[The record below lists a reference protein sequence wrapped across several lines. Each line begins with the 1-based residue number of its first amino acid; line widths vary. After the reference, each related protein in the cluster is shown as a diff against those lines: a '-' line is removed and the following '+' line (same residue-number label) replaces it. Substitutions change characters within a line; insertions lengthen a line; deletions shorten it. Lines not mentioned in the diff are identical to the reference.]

1 MVVQRGVVPAVA
13 VALLALLAIGM
24 LASLGARNART
35 TRTTRTTRNARS
47 VDRHPASS
55 ARADAIERIAASE
68 LPAQLRRD
76 AALRRA
82 DRETRADALRWLDTA
97 PLGVFVHYG
106 PSSLLAAPTNDVWW
120 TDVHAPGYPAVARRF
135 HPDVAAAVA
144 DWIRLARDAGAS
156 YIAVTVKHH
165 DGYTL
170 WHSPVAAWGQP
181 SDADILKVLAPAA
194 RRAHLRLFLY
204 YSTLDLHE
212 PTYRSAAYVVEART
226 QLRELLTGYGPI
238 AGVWFDGTW
247 DHRFTNAQLESLYA
261 LVHRLQPWALVTTNH
276 HHLPLPGED
285 YQTFEAG
292 FPGHPPK
299 GWPQTPISGLAH
311 QSAISLGPTWFW
323 DGKDV
328 PRTPARLVGL
338 IREAR
343 ASHTSLLVDI
353 PPRPDGTYG
362 AGVFAAV
369 RAASRSA
376 AAAPTN
382 GP

>member
-1 MVVQRGVVPAVA
+1 MLRFSSRRAAGW
-13 VALLALLAIGM
+13 LALAAVSLSAAGC
-24 LASLGARNART
+24 ASASGGGRA
-35 TRTTRTTRNARS
+35 
-47 VDRHPASS
+47 PAAAASPLR
-55 ARADAIERIAASE
+55 ARAAAIERAAARE

-76 AALRRA
+76 VALRRG
-82 DRETRADALRWLDTA
+82 DTETRARALRWFAATR
-97 PLGVFVHYG
+97 LGLFVHYG
-106 PSSLLAAPTNDVWW
+106 PSSLLAAPSDDAWW
-120 TDVHAPGYPAVARRF
+120 RGVHATSYPSVVRRF
-135 HPDVAAAVA
+135 RPDVTRAVRDWVALAQAA
-144 DWIRLARDAGAS
+144 RAS
-156 YIAVTVKHH
+156 YLVVTVKHH

-170 WHSPVAAWGQP
+170 WHSGLGAWGV
-181 SDADILKVLAPAA
+181 SRGDDLLAALAPAC
-194 RRAHLRLFLY
+194 RRARLPLFLY

-212 PTYRSAAYVVEART
+212 PTYRSGAYLVEART
-226 QLRELLTGYGPI
+226 QLRELLTGYGPV

-247 DHRFTNAQLESLYA
+247 DHRFTDAQLESLYA

-299 GWPQTPISGLAH
+299 GWPQTPISPLAH

-328 PRTPARLVGL
+328 PRTPARLESL

-362 AGVFAAV
+362 AGVFASV
-369 RAASRSA
+369 GAASRSVA
-376 AAAPTN
+376 TAPTN